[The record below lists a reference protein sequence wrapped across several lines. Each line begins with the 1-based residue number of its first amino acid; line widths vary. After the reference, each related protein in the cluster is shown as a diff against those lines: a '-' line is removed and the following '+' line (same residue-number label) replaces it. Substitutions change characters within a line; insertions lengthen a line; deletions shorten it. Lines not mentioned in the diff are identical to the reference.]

1 MMSGAGGPQAQAS
14 TPADRL
20 DFQEKWLLARLD
32 GTRLMKTAFTK
43 LNETLS
49 DDQKK
54 TANDLLAPHM
64 GMGMMAMMA
73 LLVMEHLL
81 FNEKLDLARSR
92 LLLRIDA
99 LYGTLAGVQIG
110 TGIWRMWLEKGSAY
124 YLSNPLFHAKIGLF
138 ALVGLLSLYPTL
150 TFLAWRTGL
159 RQQQAP
165 QIAPDKARMV
175 TMIIRVELLGL
186 LLIPLLA
193 ALMARGVGR

>member
-1 MMSGAGGPQAQAS
+1 MMTHAIAA
-14 TPADRL
+14 
-20 DFQEKWLLARLD
+20 WLHYL
-32 GTRLMKTAFTK
+32 
-43 LNETLS
+43 
-49 DDQKK
+49 
-54 TANDLLAPHM
+54 
-64 GMGMMAMMA
+64 GMMAMMA
-73 LLVMEHLL
+73 LLAMEHLL

-99 LYGTLAGVQIG
+99 LYGTLAGIQIG
-110 TGIWRMWLEKGSAY
+110 TGIWRMWLAKGSAY

-165 QIAPDKARMV
+165 QIAPGKARLV
-175 TMIIRVELLGL
+175 TMIIRLELLGL

-193 ALMARGVGR
+193 TLIADGVAR

>member
-1 MMSGAGGPQAQAS
+1 MVTHAIAA
-14 TPADRL
+14 
-20 DFQEKWLLARLD
+20 WLHYL
-32 GTRLMKTAFTK
+32 
-43 LNETLS
+43 
-49 DDQKK
+49 
-54 TANDLLAPHM
+54 
-64 GMGMMAMMA
+64 GMMAMMA
-73 LLVMEHLL
+73 LLAMEHLL

-99 LYGTLAGVQIG
+99 LYGTLAGIQIG

-165 QIAPDKARMV
+165 QIAPGKARLV
-175 TMIIRVELLGL
+175 TMSIRLELPGL

-193 ALMARGVGR
+193 TLIADGVAH

>member
-1 MMSGAGGPQAQAS
+1 MVTHAIAA
-14 TPADRL
+14 
-20 DFQEKWLLARLD
+20 WLHYL
-32 GTRLMKTAFTK
+32 
-43 LNETLS
+43 
-49 DDQKK
+49 
-54 TANDLLAPHM
+54 
-64 GMGMMAMMA
+64 GMMAMMA
-73 LLVMEHLL
+73 LLAMEHLL

-99 LYGTLAGVQIG
+99 LYGTLAGIQIG

-165 QIAPDKARMV
+165 QIAPGKARLV
-175 TMIIRVELLGL
+175 TMIIRLELLGL

-193 ALMARGVGR
+193 TLIADGVAR

>member
-1 MMSGAGGPQAQAS
+1 MMTHAIAA
-14 TPADRL
+14 
-20 DFQEKWLLARLD
+20 WLHYL
-32 GTRLMKTAFTK
+32 
-43 LNETLS
+43 
-49 DDQKK
+49 
-54 TANDLLAPHM
+54 
-64 GMGMMAMMA
+64 GMMAMMA

-81 FNEKLDLARSR
+81 FNEKPDLARSR

-165 QIAPDKARMV
+165 QIAPGKARLV
-175 TMIIRVELLGL
+175 TMIIRIELLGL

>member
-1 MMSGAGGPQAQAS
+1 MMTHAIAA
-14 TPADRL
+14 
-20 DFQEKWLLARLD
+20 WLHYL
-32 GTRLMKTAFTK
+32 
-43 LNETLS
+43 
-49 DDQKK
+49 
-54 TANDLLAPHM
+54 
-64 GMGMMAMMA
+64 GMMAMMA
-73 LLVMEHLL
+73 LLAMEHLL

-99 LYGTLAGVQIG
+99 LYGTLAGIQIG

-165 QIAPDKARMV
+165 QIAPGKARLV
-175 TMIIRVELLGL
+175 PMIIRLELLGL

-193 ALMARGVGR
+193 TLIADGVAR

>member
-1 MMSGAGGPQAQAS
+1 MITHAIAA
-14 TPADRL
+14 
-20 DFQEKWLLARLD
+20 WLHYL
-32 GTRLMKTAFTK
+32 
-43 LNETLS
+43 
-49 DDQKK
+49 
-54 TANDLLAPHM
+54 
-64 GMGMMAMMA
+64 GMMAMMA

-165 QIAPDKARMV
+165 QIAPGKTGMV
-175 TMIIRVELLGL
+175 TMIIRIELLGL

-193 ALMARGVGR
+193 TLMARGVGR

>member
-1 MMSGAGGPQAQAS
+1 MMTHAIAA
-14 TPADRL
+14 
-20 DFQEKWLLARLD
+20 WLHYL
-32 GTRLMKTAFTK
+32 
-43 LNETLS
+43 
-49 DDQKK
+49 
-54 TANDLLAPHM
+54 
-64 GMGMMAMMA
+64 GMMAMMA

-99 LYGTLAGVQIG
+99 LYGTLAGIQIG

-165 QIAPDKARMV
+165 QIAPGKARLV
-175 TMIIRVELLGL
+175 TMIIRLELLGL

-193 ALMARGVGR
+193 TLIADGVAR

>member
-1 MMSGAGGPQAQAS
+1 MMTHAIAA
-14 TPADRL
+14 
-20 DFQEKWLLARLD
+20 WLHYL
-32 GTRLMKTAFTK
+32 
-43 LNETLS
+43 
-49 DDQKK
+49 
-54 TANDLLAPHM
+54 
-64 GMGMMAMMA
+64 GMMAMMA
-73 LLVMEHLL
+73 LLAMEHLL

-99 LYGTLAGVQIG
+99 LYGTLAGIQIG

-165 QIAPDKARMV
+165 QIAPGKARLV
-175 TMIIRVELLGL
+175 TMIIRLELLGL

-193 ALMARGVGR
+193 TLIADGVAR

>member
-1 MMSGAGGPQAQAS
+1 MMTHAIAA
-14 TPADRL
+14 
-20 DFQEKWLLARLD
+20 WLHYL
-32 GTRLMKTAFTK
+32 
-43 LNETLS
+43 
-49 DDQKK
+49 
-54 TANDLLAPHM
+54 
-64 GMGMMAMMA
+64 GMMAMMA

-99 LYGTLAGVQIG
+99 LYGTLAGIQIG

-165 QIAPDKARMV
+165 QIAPGKARLV
-175 TMIIRVELLGL
+175 TMIIRLELLGL

-193 ALMARGVGR
+193 TLIADGVAH

>member
-1 MMSGAGGPQAQAS
+1 MMTHAIAA
-14 TPADRL
+14 
-20 DFQEKWLLARLD
+20 WLHYL
-32 GTRLMKTAFTK
+32 
-43 LNETLS
+43 
-49 DDQKK
+49 
-54 TANDLLAPHM
+54 
-64 GMGMMAMMA
+64 GMMAMMA
-73 LLVMEHLL
+73 LLAMEHLL

-99 LYGTLAGVQIG
+99 LYGTLAGIQIG

-165 QIAPDKARMV
+165 QIAPGKARLV
-175 TMIIRVELLGL
+175 TMIIRLELLGL
-186 LLIPLLA
+186 LLIPLQATLIA
-193 ALMARGVGR
+193 DGVAR

>member
-1 MMSGAGGPQAQAS
+1 MMTHAIAA
-14 TPADRL
+14 
-20 DFQEKWLLARLD
+20 WLYYL
-32 GTRLMKTAFTK
+32 
-43 LNETLS
+43 
-49 DDQKK
+49 
-54 TANDLLAPHM
+54 
-64 GMGMMAMMA
+64 GMMAMMA

-99 LYGTLAGVQIG
+99 LYGTLAGIQIG

-165 QIAPDKARMV
+165 QIAPGKARLV
-175 TMIIRVELLGL
+175 TMIIRLELLGL

-193 ALMARGVGR
+193 TLIADGVAR

>member
-1 MMSGAGGPQAQAS
+1 MITHAVAA
-14 TPADRL
+14 
-20 DFQEKWLLARLD
+20 WLHYL
-32 GTRLMKTAFTK
+32 
-43 LNETLS
+43 
-49 DDQKK
+49 
-54 TANDLLAPHM
+54 
-64 GMGMMAMMA
+64 GMMAMMA

-110 TGIWRMWLEKGSAY
+110 TGIWRMLLEKGSAY

-150 TFLAWRTGL
+150 TFLAWRSGL

-165 QIAPDKARMV
+165 QIAPGKTGMV
-175 TMIIRVELLGL
+175 TMIIRIELLGL

-193 ALMARGVGR
+193 TLMARGVGR

>member
-1 MMSGAGGPQAQAS
+1 MMTHAIAA
-14 TPADRL
+14 
-20 DFQEKWLLARLD
+20 WLHYL
-32 GTRLMKTAFTK
+32 
-43 LNETLS
+43 
-49 DDQKK
+49 
-54 TANDLLAPHM
+54 
-64 GMGMMAMMA
+64 GMMAMMA
-73 LLVMEHLL
+73 LLAMEHLL

-99 LYGTLAGVQIG
+99 LYGTLAGIQIG

-150 TFLAWRTGL
+150 TFLAWRNGL

-165 QIAPDKARMV
+165 QIAPGKARLV
-175 TMIIRVELLGL
+175 TMIIRLELLGL

-193 ALMARGVGR
+193 TLIANGVAR

>member
-1 MMSGAGGPQAQAS
+1 MMTHAIAA
-14 TPADRL
+14 
-20 DFQEKWLLARLD
+20 WLHYL
-32 GTRLMKTAFTK
+32 
-43 LNETLS
+43 
-49 DDQKK
+49 
-54 TANDLLAPHM
+54 
-64 GMGMMAMMA
+64 GMMAMMA
-73 LLVMEHLL
+73 LLAMEHLL

-99 LYGTLAGVQIG
+99 LYGTLAGIQIG

-165 QIAPDKARMV
+165 QIAPGKARLV
-175 TMIIRVELLGL
+175 TMIIRLELLGL

-193 ALMARGVGR
+193 TLIANGVAR

>member
-1 MMSGAGGPQAQAS
+1 MMTHAIAA
-14 TPADRL
+14 
-20 DFQEKWLLARLD
+20 WLHYL
-32 GTRLMKTAFTK
+32 
-43 LNETLS
+43 
-49 DDQKK
+49 
-54 TANDLLAPHM
+54 
-64 GMGMMAMMA
+64 GMMAMMA
-73 LLVMEHLL
+73 LLAMEHLL

-99 LYGTLAGVQIG
+99 LYGTLAGIQIG

-165 QIAPDKARMV
+165 QIAPGKARLV
-175 TMIIRVELLGL
+175 TMIIRLELLGL

-193 ALMARGVGR
+193 TLIADGVAH